1 MRSIPLSCALVIILL
16 FGLASCGR
24 DSDNAVPDN
33 DAMPPPANVKLRHVT
48 IGTGGITGVYYPTGG
63 AIAKLVNRKRS
74 EYGIRVSVE
83 STGGSVFNVNA
94 VISGDIEFG
103 LVQSDRQY
111 QAANGLAEWKATGKQ
126 TKLRAVCSIHP
137 ESVTLIAAEDAGV
150 QTLQDLKGKR
160 VNIGNPGSGQRGN
173 ALDVLATAG
182 IDTENDIRVESLK
195 AAESASMLQ
204 DGRIDAFFYTVGHPA
219 AAIKEACAGQRRA
232 VRIVPITGME
242 KLIERS
248 PFYAETTIP
257 IALYP
262 KAVNDAD
269 VSTIGVMTTV
279 VTSSDVPDDV
289 VYALTNELFENLDEF
304 KTMHP
309 AFAHLTREGMLKG
322 RSAPLHPGAEKYF
335 KEAGLI
341 E

>member
-1 MRSIPLSCALVIILL
+1 MKNVFLSCTLVTVLF
-16 FGLASCGR
+16 FGLVSCDRG
-24 DSDNAVPDN
+24 SDN
-33 DAMPPPANVKLRHVT
+33 DATPLSAKVKTRHVT
-48 IGTGGITGVYYPTGG
+48 IGTGGITGVYYPVGG

-74 EYGIRVSVE
+74 EYGIRVAVE
-83 STGGSVFNVNA
+83 STGGSVFNTNA
-94 VISGDIEFG
+94 VLSGYLEFG

-111 QAANGLAEWKATGKQ
+111 QAVNGLAEWKKMGKQ

-137 ESVTLIAAEDAGV
+137 ESLTLIAAEDAGIK
-150 QTLQDLKGKR
+150 TLQDLKGKR

-173 ALDVLATAG
+173 ALDVLAAAG
-182 IDTENDIRVESLK
+182 IDVEKDLQVESLK

-219 AAIKEACAGQRRA
+219 AAIKEACAGRRRK

-248 PFYAETTIP
+248 PYYARTTIP

-262 KAVNDAD
+262 KAVNETD

-279 VTSSDVPDDV
+279 VTRADVPDNV
-289 VYALTNELFENLDEF
+289 VYALTKELFENLDEF

-309 AFAHLTREGMLKG
+309 AFAHLTRQGMLKG

>member
-1 MRSIPLSCALVIILL
+1 
-16 FGLASCGR
+16 
-24 DSDNAVPDN
+24 
-33 DAMPPPANVKLRHVT
+33 VKTPHVS
-48 IGTGGITGVYYPTGG
+48 IGTGGVTGVYYPTGG

-74 EYGIRVSVE
+74 EYGIRVTVE
-83 STGGSVFNVNA
+83 STGGSVFNANA
-94 VISGDIEFG
+94 IISGEMEFG

-111 QAANGLAEWKATGKQ
+111 QAVNGLAEWKKMGKQ

-137 ESVTLIAAEDAGV
+137 ESLTLIAAEDAGIK
-150 QTLQDLKGKR
+150 TLQDLKGKR
-160 VNIGNPGSGQRGN
+160 VNIGNSGSGQRGN
-173 ALDVLATAG
+173 ALDVLAAAEL
-182 IDTENDIRVESLK
+182 DAEKDIQIESLK
-195 AAESASMLQ
+195 PAESASMLQ

-219 AAIKEACAGQRRA
+219 AAIKEACAGRRRK

-242 KLIERS
+242 KLIESS
-248 PFYAETTIP
+248 PFYAKTTIP

-269 VSTIGVMTTV
+269 ISTLGVMTTV
-279 VTSSDVPDDV
+279 MTSTDVPDDV
-289 VYALTNELFENLDEF
+289 VYALTKELFDNLEEF

-309 AFAHLTREGMLKG
+309 AFAHLTREGMLRG

-335 KEAGLI
+335 KEVELI